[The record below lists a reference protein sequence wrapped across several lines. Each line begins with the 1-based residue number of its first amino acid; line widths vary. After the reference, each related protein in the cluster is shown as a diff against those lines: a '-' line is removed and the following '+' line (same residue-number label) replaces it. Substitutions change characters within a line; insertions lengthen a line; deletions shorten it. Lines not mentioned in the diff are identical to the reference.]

1 MKSGIFWHTVN
12 MNKKNDQQISTV
24 LEFLYTFPNMYK
36 SKKRKDIP
44 DPSTENGKYQIKKI
58 MEDAFS
64 KKIIPSAPETI
75 PDPVVSSILE
85 VSYGIKHEK
94 LSDIAKEHQLSMGAE
109 NVVGALLENYINS
122 ESNKYEWCMCAG
134 EVVHGT
140 DFIRK
145 MDENNT
151 WELLQVKNRD
161 NSENSSSSTV
171 RELIKQNSGIVIKK
185 WYRTKSRTGKTNW
198 ENFPDENLKNILNE
212 FSFQNYVKEYLSN
225 I

>member
-1 MKSGIFWHTVN
+1 
-12 MNKKNDQQISTV
+12 
-24 LEFLYTFPNMYK
+24 
-36 SKKRKDIP
+36 
-44 DPSTENGKYQIKKI
+44 
-58 MEDAFS
+58 
-64 KKIIPSAPETI
+64 
-75 PDPVVSSILE
+75 
-85 VSYGIKHEK
+85 
-94 LSDIAKEHQLSMGAE
+94 MGAE

-145 MDENNT
+145 IDNNNT

-198 ENFPDENLKNILNE
+198 ENFPDENLKKILNE
-212 FSFQNYVKEYLSN
+212 FSFQNYVKEYLSDV
-225 I
+225 